1 MVWGSLLFVFFFE
14 VVEDK
19 TLDIYD
25 VGGGGLGVVG
35 GVKRL
40 FACLL
45 CWVVICLCVFYII
58 IIIIGE

>member
-19 TLDIYD
+19 TLDIYRGGE
-25 VGGGGLGVVG
+25 VGGGWGCEASF
-35 GVKRL
+35 RL
-40 FACLL
+40 LAV
-45 CWVVICLCVFYII
+45 CWVVICLCVFNII